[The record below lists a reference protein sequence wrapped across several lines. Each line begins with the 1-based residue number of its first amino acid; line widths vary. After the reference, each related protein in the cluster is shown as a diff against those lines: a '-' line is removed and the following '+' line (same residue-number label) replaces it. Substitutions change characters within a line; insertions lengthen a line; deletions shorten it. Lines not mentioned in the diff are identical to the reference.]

1 MNRVKQRVRG
11 IGRDRYIDRGK
22 QRERDIGRDR
32 YTKRER
38 DTDLLKM
45 YFIFSSVGT
54 RNCGV
59 GSKMLS
65 SVGPTSKDFS
75 FDTCVP

>member
-32 YTKRER
+32 YRGKQRDRETR
-38 DTDLLKM
+38 TYLKCI
-45 YFIFSSVGT
+45 YA
-54 RNCGV
+54 
-59 GSKMLS
+59 MLARA
-65 SVGPTSKDFS
+65 
-75 FDTCVP
+75 

>member
-32 YTKRER
+32 YRGKQRDRETR
-38 DTDLLKM
+38 TYLKC
-45 YFIFSSVGT
+45 I
-54 RNCGV
+54 
-59 GSKMLS
+59 
-65 SVGPTSKDFS
+65 S
-75 FDTCVP
+75 FFPL